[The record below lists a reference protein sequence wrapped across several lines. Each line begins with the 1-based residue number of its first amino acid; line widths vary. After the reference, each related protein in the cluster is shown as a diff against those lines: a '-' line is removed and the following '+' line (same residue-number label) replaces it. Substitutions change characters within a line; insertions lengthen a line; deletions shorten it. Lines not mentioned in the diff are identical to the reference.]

1 MFWFILGFI
10 FAIIFTIINIF
21 EDPDTANEQIKWFF
35 KFLAVFEVCALICIV
50 FSTMI
55 VAISSEVED
64 MEKEIVYQYK
74 LEAIDDETFVYWSD
88 ENYLICLTEY
98 GIIRTY
104 DMDKAYTTVRV
115 VQEGEEPNVERITYP
130 KYNDWRAYLTF
141 GTLKND
147 DIIITLPKG
156 VYKPI
161 T

>member
-1 MFWFILGFI
+1 MLWFILGFI
-10 FAIIFTIINIF
+10 FAIIFAIINIF

-35 KFLAVFEVCALICIV
+35 KFLALFELCALICIV
-50 FSTMI
+50 LSTM
-55 VAISSEVED
+55 VVSVSSKVEN

-74 LEAIDDETFVYWSD
+74 LEAIDDETFVHWSD
-88 ENYLICLTEY
+88 ENYLICLTED
-98 GIIRTY
+98 GVIRTY
-104 DMDKAYTTVRV
+104 DMDKAYITVRV

-130 KYNDWRAYLTF
+130 KYNDWRAYITF
-141 GTLKND
+141 GTLKMD